1 MGQPLGGA
9 RRVGQVLLVQHFE
22 RRLATREF
30 GQHRVGA
37 GTRQARV
44 QQLDNHVNLPD
55 ALANGFARQVH
66 MPGKPLYRHV
76 LILFA

>member
-9 RRVGQVLLVQHFE
+9 CWVCQVLLIKYLE
-22 RRLATREF
+22 RRLAACEL
-30 GQHRVGA
+30 GQHGVGTGA
-37 GTRQARV
+37 RQARV
-44 QQLDNHVNLPD
+44 QQLDYHVNLPN

-76 LILFA
+76 LVLCA